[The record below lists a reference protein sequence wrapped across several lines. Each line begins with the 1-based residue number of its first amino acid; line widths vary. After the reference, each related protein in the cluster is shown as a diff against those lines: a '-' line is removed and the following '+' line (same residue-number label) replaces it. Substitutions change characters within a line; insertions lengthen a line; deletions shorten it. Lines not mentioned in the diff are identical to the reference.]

1 VSTLRENVTRQP
13 LDVPSGS
20 ASLLCPSTL
29 NETGVKP
36 TVRSTELRRE
46 APADRV
52 RESVL
57 ARVVRSSQQGLSYAV
72 LDLRVEGG
80 GE

>member
-1 VSTLRENVTRQP
+1 MPTLREKLTLDELTLDETRIKP
-13 LDVPSGS
+13 VVRSSGS
-20 ASLLCPSTL
+20 QGALT
-29 NETGVKP
+29 
-36 TVRSTELRRE
+36 
-46 APADRV
+46 DRV

-57 ARVVRSSQQGLSYAV
+57 ARVVRSSQQGLSRGL